1 MISGRLSLTA
11 SKSTAIVWKSN
22 CFLLFIRLISFSW
35 CLLYTRMIAE
45 QACYR
50 LMEKVCNPHGIK
62 QRRDM
67 LFWLDI
73 GNSFQ
78 ADASSFWVMPRSALA
93 STSLQVIMSVTV
105 FMSISISVFI
115 YMHLQ
120 IQNYSG
126 LFRYNNPTVLSVP
139 KKGLMNEHGRI
150 FWRNCSL

>member
-1 MISGRLSLTA
+1 M
-11 SKSTAIVWKSN
+11 VWKFN

-62 QRRDM
+62 QEGICCFDSILAIVFRLM
-67 LFWLDI
+67 PV
-73 GNSFQ
+73 

-93 STSLQVIMSVTV
+93 STSLQVIVSVTV

-139 KKGLMNEHGRI
+139 KKGLMKEHGRI
-150 FWRNCSL
+150 F